1 MGEIRVLDKQIAE
14 LIAAGEVIERP
25 ASIVK
30 ELLENSIDAGAT
42 HITVEIKN
50 GGIELIRVTDDGKGI
65 APEDAE
71 TAFLRHAT
79 SKIRTA
85 TDLDEIFTLGF
96 RGEALASICAVS
108 RVSMITRKA
117 DSEIGCHV
125 EIAGGELITR
135 DEAGCPIGTTIIVK
149 NIFYNTPA
157 RMKFLKKDVSEANAV
172 AAIVEKIAISN
183 PQIAFKFIRDGKID
197 VQTVGD
203 GKLFSA
209 IHSVFGKSFADT
221 LLPVNFEK
229 NGIKVEGFIS
239 KALNARAKRSMQYFF
254 LNGRTVK
261 NITMTVALEE
271 AFKGSIMVGKFPA
284 CVLNVSI
291 SPAIVD
297 VNVHPTKTEVRF
309 SDERIIYDAVYFAS
323 KTALSQDNAE
333 ADLVLKQNMVQ
344 KSFPNAVKFKD
355 FTITGEQTKFDFTP
369 KKEEKPQIA
378 NEIPQ
383 NEPIKE
389 EKRVVV
395 DIPKIE
401 FSRKTEDTVLFHDDS
416 ASMTKDDEI
425 RVSSTMPNPF
435 SEKKAE
441 EIITEPLAP
450 HPKILPETNLEAEPN
465 KVIVSDE
472 RFSGAR
478 IIGELFGTYILMEC
492 ENSLYLV
499 DKHAA
504 HERLIYNKLK
514 EQGGEIQRQYL
525 LESIVFKPSREEF
538 DTLIENKD
546 TVEALGFEIDDFG
559 GGSVIVRSVP
569 SFISSEEAI
578 TTVSEIADNLKSC
591 KKEISPQILD
601 EIYHTIA
608 CRSAIKA
615 HDKSSS
621 YEREFLIECLRQE
634 TDVKY
639 CPHGRPVA
647 AKISKT
653 EIEKR
658 FGRIV

>member
-1 MGEIRVLDKQIAE
+1 MGEIRVLDKHIAE

-79 SKIRTA
+79 SKIKTA
-85 TDLDEIFTLGF
+85 SDLDEIFTLGF
-96 RGEALASICAVS
+96 RGEALASICAIS

-117 DSEIGCHV
+117 DNEIGCHV
-125 EIAGGELITR
+125 EIAGGELISR
-135 DEAGCPIGTTIIVK
+135 DEAGCPVGTTIMVK

-197 VQTVGD
+197 LQTVGD

-209 IHSVFGKSFADT
+209 IHSVFGKAFADT
-221 LLPVNFEK
+221 LLPVTFEK

-284 CVLNVSI
+284 CVLNISI

-309 SDERIIYDAVYFAS
+309 SDERIIYDAVYFAC
-323 KTALSQDNAE
+323 KTALSHDNAE
-333 ADLVLKQNMVQ
+333 ADLILKQNVVQ
-344 KSFPNAVKFKD
+344 KSFSNAVKFKD
-355 FTITGEQTKFDFTP
+355 FTTTGEQTKFDFTP
-369 KKEEKPQIA
+369 KKEEKPQIVTE
-378 NEIPQ
+378 NPRIESL
-383 NEPIKE
+383 KE
-389 EKRVVV
+389 EHKVTV

-401 FSRKTEDTVLFHDDS
+401 FNRKIDNTVVFKDDS
-416 ASMTKDDEI
+416 ASFSKNDEI
-425 RVSSTMPNPF
+425 KVSSVMSNPF
-435 SEKKAE
+435 SEEKNEKNISAPIISEPEIISETKAE
-441 EIITEPLAP
+441 IKPEEPTI
-450 HPKILPETNLEAEPN
+450 K
-465 KVIVSDE
+465 DE

-504 HERLIYNKLK
+504 HERLIYNKLR

-525 LESIVFKPSREEF
+525 LESIIFKPSREEF
-538 DTLIENKD
+538 DALIDNKE

-569 SFISSEEAI
+569 SFITSEEAI
-578 TTVSEIADNLKSC
+578 TTISEIADNLKSC
-591 KKEISPQILD
+591 KKEVSPQILD
-601 EIYHTIA
+601 DIYHTIA

-615 HDKSSS
+615 HDKSSN

-639 CPHGRPVA
+639 CPHGRPVT
-647 AKISKT
+647 AKISKN

>member
-65 APEDAE
+65 APEDAQ

-79 SKIRTA
+79 SKIKTA

-117 DSEIGCHV
+117 DSEIGCHI
-125 EIAGGELITR
+125 EIAGGELLSR
-135 DEAGCPIGTTIIVK
+135 NEAGCPVGTTIMVK

-172 AAIVEKIAISN
+172 ASIVEKIAISN
-183 PQIAFKFIRDGKID
+183 PRIAFKFIRDGKID
-197 VQTVGD
+197 IQTVGD

-221 LLPVNFEK
+221 LLPVNFKK
-229 NGIKVEGFIS
+229 NGINVEGFIS

-271 AFKGSIMVGKFPA
+271 AYKGSIMVGKFPA
-284 CVLNVSI
+284 CVLNVGI

-309 SDERIIYDAVYFAS
+309 SDERIIYDAVYFAC
-323 KTALSQDNAE
+323 KTAISQDDAE
-333 ADLVLKQNMVQ
+333 ADLILKQSVTQ
-344 KSFPNAVKFKD
+344 KSFSDAVKFKD
-355 FTITGEQTKFDFTP
+355 FTASGEQIKFDFTP
-369 KKEEKPQIA
+369 KKEEKPKVVT
-378 NEIPQ
+378 EFPQ
-383 NEPIKE
+383 KEPIQE
-389 EKRVVV
+389 EKKIVV

-401 FSRKTEDTVLFHDDS
+401 FGRKVEDVVLFNDDT
-416 ASMTKDDEI
+416 ASLGKNDDI
-425 RVSSTMPNPF
+425 KVSSSMQNPF
-435 SEKKAE
+435 SDKKSE
-441 EIITEPLAP
+441 EIIAKPTVFEPEII
-450 HPKILPETNLEAEPN
+450 HEPKREINIQEP
-465 KVIVSDE
+465 VIKDE
-472 RFSGAR
+472 RFLGAK

-514 EQGGEIQRQYL
+514 EQGSEIQRQYL
-525 LESIVFKPSREEF
+525 LESIIFKPSREEY
-538 DTLIENKD
+538 DTLIENKE
-546 TVEALGFEIDDFG
+546 TVETFGFEIDDFG

-578 TTVSEIADNLKSC
+578 TTISEIADNLKSC
-591 KKEISPQILD
+591 KKEVSPQILD
-601 EIYHTIA
+601 DIYHTIA

-621 YEREFLIECLRQE
+621 YEREFLIECLKQE

>member
-1 MGEIRVLDKQIAE
+1 MGEIRVLDKKIAE

-42 HITVEIKN
+42 HITVEIKS
-50 GGIELIRVTDDGKGI
+50 GGIELIRVSDDGKGI
-65 APEDAE
+65 ASEDAE

-79 SKIRTA
+79 SKVRTA
-85 TDLDEIFTLGF
+85 SDLDEIFTLGF

-108 RVSMITRKA
+108 RVSMLTRQSDA
-117 DSEIGCHV
+117 DIGCLV
-125 EIAGGELITR
+125 EIAGGELVEKQ
-135 DEAGCPIGTTIIVK
+135 EAGCPVGTTIIVK
-149 NIFYNTPA
+149 NVFYNTPA

-172 AAIVEKIAISN
+172 ASIVEKIAISN
-183 PQIAFKFIRDGKID
+183 PHIAFKFIRDGKID
-197 VQTVGD
+197 LQTVGD

-209 IHSVFGKSFADT
+209 IHSVFGKNFGDT
-221 LLPVNFEK
+221 LLPVSFEK
-229 NGIKVEGFIS
+229 NGVKIEGYIS

-284 CVLNVSI
+284 CVLMVNI
-291 SPAIVD
+291 SPSIVD

-309 SDERIIYDAVYFAS
+309 SDERIIYDAVYFAC
-323 KTALSQDNAE
+323 KTALSSDNAE
-333 ADLVLKQNMVQ
+333 ADMVLRQNTVPKNFQ
-344 KSFPNAVKFKD
+344 NAVKFKG
-355 FTITGEQTKFDFTP
+355 FTDIGEQTKFEMPQFVNKTADSPIKTDIAEHKIVIEAADKIDFS
-369 KKEEKPQIA
+369 KKPQ
-378 NEIPQ
+378 
-383 NEPIKE
+383 
-389 EKRVVV
+389 
-395 DIPKIE
+395 
-401 FSRKTEDTVLFHDDS
+401 DTVILSDDS
-416 ASMTKDDEI
+416 IFPLKNSELAI
-425 RVSSTMPNPF
+425 NRV
-435 SEKKAE
+435 
-441 EIITEPLAP
+441 TEPLFSKKESDCTEIHNSVVVPSA
-450 HPKILPETNLEAEPN
+450 PETSTESTQQTTRITNE
-465 KVIVSDE
+465 IDE
-472 RFSGAR
+472 RFAGAK

-492 ENSLYLV
+492 ENSLYMI

-514 EQGGEIQRQYL
+514 SEAGDAQRQYL
-525 LESIVFKPSREEF
+525 LEPVVAKLAREEY
-538 DTLIENKD
+538 DTLLQHKE
-546 TVEALGFEIDDFG
+546 TVMSVGFEIEDFG
-559 GGSVIVRSVP
+559 RGSVIIRSVP
-569 SFISSEEAI
+569 PFVPSDEAVSVLSEVA
-578 TTVSEIADNLKSC
+578 SNLQNC
-591 KKEISPQILD
+591 KKEITPQILD

-621 YEREFLIECLRQE
+621 FEWSFLVECLRQE
-634 TDVKY
+634 SDVKY

-658 FGRIV
+658 FGRIQ

>member
-1 MGEIRVLDKQIAE
+1 MGEIRVLDKHIAE

-79 SKIRTA
+79 SKIKTA
-85 TDLDEIFTLGF
+85 SDLDEIFTLGF
-96 RGEALASICAVS
+96 RGEALASICAIS

-125 EIAGGELITR
+125 EIAGGELISR
-135 DEAGCPIGTTIIVK
+135 DEAGCPVGTTIMVK

-197 VQTVGD
+197 LQTVGD

-209 IHSVFGKSFADT
+209 IHSVFGKAFADT
-221 LLPVNFEK
+221 LLPVSFEK

-284 CVLNVSI
+284 CVLNISI

-309 SDERIIYDAVYFAS
+309 SDERIIYDAVYFAC
-323 KTALSQDNAE
+323 KTALSHDNAE
-333 ADLVLKQNMVQ
+333 ADLILKQNVVQ
-344 KSFPNAVKFKD
+344 KSFSNAVKFKD
-355 FTITGEQTKFDFTP
+355 FTTTGEQTKFDFTP
-369 KKEEKPQIA
+369 KKEEKPQIVTENPR
-378 NEIPQ
+378 NESL
-383 NEPIKE
+383 KE
-389 EKRVVV
+389 EHKVTV

-401 FSRKTEDTVLFHDDS
+401 FNRKIDNTVVFKDDS
-416 ASMTKDDEI
+416 ASFSKNDEI
-425 RVSSTMPNPF
+425 KVSSVMSNPF
-435 SEKKAE
+435 SEEKKEENISAPIISEPEIISETKAE
-441 EIITEPLAP
+441 IKPEEST
-450 HPKILPETNLEAEPN
+450 PK
-465 KVIVSDE
+465 DE

-525 LESIVFKPSREEF
+525 LESIIFKPSREEF
-538 DTLIENKD
+538 DALIDNKE

-578 TTVSEIADNLKSC
+578 TTISEIADNLKSC
-591 KKEISPQILD
+591 KKEVSPQILD
-601 EIYHTIA
+601 DIYHTIA

-615 HDKSSS
+615 HDKSSN

-639 CPHGRPVA
+639 CPHGRPVT

>member
-1 MGEIRVLDKQIAE
+1 MGEIRVLDKKIAE

-42 HITVEIKN
+42 HITVEIKS
-50 GGIELIRVTDDGKGI
+50 GGIELIRVSDDGKGI
-65 APEDAE
+65 APDDAE

-79 SKIRTA
+79 SKVRTA
-85 TDLDEIFTLGF
+85 SDLDEIFTLGF

-108 RVSMITRKA
+108 RVSMLTRRSDA
-117 DSEIGCHV
+117 DIGCLV
-125 EIAGGELITR
+125 EIAGGELVGKQ
-135 DEAGCPIGTTIIVK
+135 EAGCPVGTTIIVK
-149 NIFYNTPA
+149 NVFYNTPA

-183 PQIAFKFIRDGKID
+183 PHIAFKFIRDGKID
-197 VQTVGD
+197 LQTVGD

-221 LLPVNFEK
+221 LLPVSFEK
-229 NGIKVEGFIS
+229 NGVKIEGYIS

-284 CVLNVSI
+284 CVLLVNI
-291 SPAIVD
+291 SPSIVD

-309 SDERIIYDAVYFAS
+309 SDERIIYDAVYFAC
-323 KTALSQDNAE
+323 KTALSADNAE
-333 ADLVLKQNMVQ
+333 ADMVLKQNSAPI
-344 KSFPNAVKFKD
+344 SFQNAVKFKD
-355 FTITGEQTKFDFTP
+355 FTDVGEQTKL
-369 KKEEKPQIA
+369 EMPQMTNNTA
-378 NEIPQ
+378 DIPVKTE
-383 NEPIKE
+383 NTEDKIVIE
-389 EKRVVV
+389 A
-395 DIPKIE
+395 IPKID
-401 FSRKTEDTVLFHDDS
+401 FSKKTQDTVILCDDS
-416 ASMTKDDEI
+416 IPSLKSGEFTLN
-425 RVSSTMPNPF
+425 RV
-435 SEKKAE
+435 
-441 EIITEPLAP
+441 TEPLFS
-450 HPKILPETNLEAEPN
+450 KKEAECYEIQN
-465 KVIVSDE
+465 NVIECEDTKTSTEITQQAINGAKEADE
-472 RFSGAR
+472 RFAGAK

-492 ENSLYLV
+492 ENSLYMI

-514 EQGGEIQRQYL
+514 SQAGDAERQYL
-525 LESIVFKPSREEF
+525 LEPVVAKLAREEY
-538 DTLIENKD
+538 DVLLQHKE
-546 TVEALGFEIDDFG
+546 TVLSVGFEIEDFG
-559 GGSVIVRSVP
+559 KGSVIVRSVP
-569 SFISSEEAI
+569 PFVSAND
-578 TTVSEIADNLKSC
+578 TVSVLSEVASNLQNC
-591 KKEISPQILD
+591 KKEITPQILD

-621 YEREFLIECLRQE
+621 FEWSFLIECLRQE

-658 FGRIV
+658 FGRIQ

>member
-1 MGEIRVLDKQIAE
+1 MGEIRVLDKHIAE

-79 SKIRTA
+79 SKIKTA
-85 TDLDEIFTLGF
+85 SDLDEIFTLGF
-96 RGEALASICAVS
+96 RGEALASICAIS
-108 RVSMITRKA
+108 RVSMITRRA

-125 EIAGGELITR
+125 EIAGGELISR
-135 DEAGCPIGTTIIVK
+135 DEAGCPVGTTIMVK

-172 AAIVEKIAISN
+172 SAIVEKIAISN

-197 VQTVGD
+197 LQTVGD

-209 IHSVFGKSFADT
+209 IHSVFGKAFADT
-221 LLPVNFEK
+221 LLPVTFEK

-284 CVLNVSI
+284 CVLNISI

-309 SDERIIYDAVYFAS
+309 SDERIIYDAVYFAC
-323 KTALSQDNAE
+323 KTALSHDNAE
-333 ADLVLKQNMVQ
+333 ADLILKQNVVQ
-344 KSFPNAVKFKD
+344 KSFSNAVKFKD
-355 FTITGEQTKFDFTP
+355 FTTTGEQTKFDFTP
-369 KKEEKPQIA
+369 KKEEKPQIVTE
-378 NEIPQ
+378 NPRIESL
-383 NEPIKE
+383 KE
-389 EKRVVV
+389 EHKVTV

-401 FSRKTEDTVLFHDDS
+401 FNRKIDSTVVFKDDS
-416 ASMTKDDEI
+416 ASFSKNDEI
-425 RVSSTMPNPF
+425 KVSSVMSNPF
-435 SEKKAE
+435 SEEKNEKNISAPIISEPEIISETKAE
-441 EIITEPLAP
+441 IKPEEPTS
-450 HPKILPETNLEAEPN
+450 K
-465 KVIVSDE
+465 DE

-504 HERLIYNKLK
+504 HERLIYNKLR

-525 LESIVFKPSREEF
+525 LESIIFKPSREEF
-538 DTLIENKD
+538 DALIDNKE

-578 TTVSEIADNLKSC
+578 ITISEIADNLKSC
-591 KKEISPQILD
+591 KKEVSPQILD
-601 EIYHTIA
+601 DIYHTIA

-615 HDKSSS
+615 HDKSSN

-639 CPHGRPVA
+639 CPHGRPVT

>member
-1 MGEIRVLDKQIAE
+1 MGEIRVLDKHIAE

-125 EIAGGELITR
+125 EIAGGELISR
-135 DEAGCPIGTTIIVK
+135 DDAGCPIGTTIIVK

-309 SDERIIYDAVYFAS
+309 SDERIIYDAVYFAC

-333 ADLVLKQNMVQ
+333 ADLVLKQNVAQ
-344 KSFPNAVKFKD
+344 RSFSSAVKFKD
-355 FTITGEQTKFDFTP
+355 FTTTGEQTKFDFTP
-369 KKEEKPQIA
+369 QKEEKTQIISE
-378 NEIPQ
+378 NTQ
-383 NEPIKE
+383 KEPLKE

-401 FSRKTEDTVLFHDDS
+401 FSRKIDQTLALNDDS
-416 ASMTKDDEI
+416 ALLSKNDEI
-425 RVSSTMPNPF
+425 KVSSELKNPF
-435 SEKKAE
+435 FEEKKEEEIKAPVASC
-441 EIITEPLAP
+441 EIITETIVE
-450 HPKILPETNLEAEPN
+450 PKAEPT
-465 KVIVSDE
+465 VLDE
-472 RFSGAR
+472 RFAGAK

-492 ENSLYLV
+492 DNALYMI

-504 HERLIYNKLK
+504 HERLIYNRLK
-514 EQGGEIQRQYL
+514 AQGGDIQRQYL
-525 LESIVFKPSREEF
+525 LESVIFKPSREEF
-538 DTLIENKD
+538 DTLIANKEIVEN
-546 TVEALGFEIDDFG
+546 LGFEIDDFG

-569 SFISSEEAI
+569 SFISSEETV
-578 TTVSEIADNLKSC
+578 TTISEIADNLKSC
-591 KKEISPQILD
+591 KKEVTPQILD
-601 EIYHTIA
+601 DIYHTIA

-615 HDKSSS
+615 HDKSSA
-621 YEREFLIECLRQE
+621 YERKFLIECLRQE

-647 AKISKT
+647 AKISKS

>member
-1 MGEIRVLDKQIAE
+1 MGEIRVLDKHIAE

-65 APEDAE
+65 APEDTE

-79 SKIRTA
+79 SKIKTA
-85 TDLDEIFTLGF
+85 SDLDEIFTLGF
-96 RGEALASICAVS
+96 RGEALASICAIS

-125 EIAGGELITR
+125 EIAGGELLSR
-135 DEAGCPIGTTIIVK
+135 DEAGCPVGTTIMVK

-172 AAIVEKIAISN
+172 ASIVEKIAISN

-197 VQTVGD
+197 LQTVGD

-284 CVLNVSI
+284 CILNVSI

-333 ADLVLKQNMVQ
+333 ADLILNQNVVQ
-344 KSFPNAVKFKD
+344 KSFSSAVKFKD
-355 FTITGEQTKFDFTP
+355 FTTTGEQTKFNFSP
-369 KKEEKPQIA
+369 KKEEKPEIA
-378 NEIPQ
+378 NKIPQ
-383 NEPIKE
+383 NVPTVDEQKVI
-389 EKRVVV
+389 V

-401 FSRKTEDTVLFHDDS
+401 FNRKIDNTVVFKDDS
-416 ASMTKDDEI
+416 ASFGKNDEI
-425 RVSSTMPNPF
+425 KVSSTVSNPF
-435 SEKKAE
+435 FEEKNEKNTSVSIIAEHEFISE
-441 EIITEPLAP
+441 
-450 HPKILPETNLEAEPN
+450 PKIEIKPEEPTI
-465 KVIVSDE
+465 KDE

-514 EQGGEIQRQYL
+514 EQSGEIQRQYL
-525 LESIVFKPSREEF
+525 LEAIIFKPAREEF
-538 DTLIENKD
+538 DALIENKE
-546 TVEALGFEIDDFG
+546 TVETLGFEVDDFG

-569 SFISSEEAI
+569 SFISSKEAI
-578 TTVSEIADNLKSC
+578 TTISEIADNLKSC
-591 KKEISPQILD
+591 KKEVSPQLLD
-601 EIYHTIA
+601 DIYHTIA

-615 HDKSSS
+615 HDKSSN

-639 CPHGRPVA
+639 CPHGRPVT